1 MIRSIGKA
9 FTVLELVG
17 QKKEFGIADIVN
29 QLKWKKSTVHRI
41 ASSLEELGY
50 LEQNAV
56 TLKYRLSL
64 KFFSLGNLTKTRL
77 NLHAAALPFLEKL
90 QRDTG
95 ESVYLGVMDR
105 HEVVYVEHLP
115 SQHLLQP
122 LVQVGSRAPLH
133 CTAIGKTLL
142 SDLTVDERRTI
153 FGTSDL
159 NKKPTSRTLSTIKA
173 VEKALVEI
181 RKTGFAIDN
190 EEYHLGIRSIAAPIR
205 DGAGRV
211 IAGISVAGPTV
222 RLDLQNLKKMG
233 DLLKRTAESI
243 SRSLK
248 GSGS

>member
-1 MIRSIGKA
+1 LIRSIGKA
-9 FTVLELVG
+9 FTVLQLIG
-17 QKKEFGIADIVN
+17 QEKESGIAGMVK

-50 LEQNAV
+50 LEQNPL

-64 KFFSLGNLTKTRL
+64 KLFSLGNLTKTRL

-95 ESVYLGVMDR
+95 ESIYLGVMDR

-133 CTAIGKTLL
+133 CTAIGKALL
-142 SDLTVDERRTI
+142 SDLSVDELRTI
-153 FGTSDL
+153 FRTSGL
-159 NKKPTSRTLSTIKA
+159 KKPTPNTLSTLKA
-173 VEKALVEI
+173 VKKALVEI

-248 GSGS
+248 GS